1 MIGKELDAATL
12 VMLIIRQVQELHA
25 EPFMLKS
32 YQITPTKFHKGITL
46 KNYLEQRMNIGKFLL
61 LRQRVI
67 NTIKDLHEKYGL
79 AHGDLHHQNIIIL
92 PDTMEAR
99 LIDYG
104 VAGPID
110 TIGKNST
117 TRKGY
122 SIYNDL
128 LVPESYFVA
137 YAKKHYSK
145 TNPGIITQLQ
155 ANLENLYDRHME
167 VIPADQR
174 SARVGIQNKY
184 YTRMVAK
191 EYSL

>member
-1 MIGKELDAATL
+1 
-12 VMLIIRQVQELHA
+12 
-25 EPFMLKS
+25 
-32 YQITPTKFHKGITL
+32 
-46 KNYLEQRMNIGKFLL
+46 
-61 LRQRVI
+61 
-67 NTIKDLHEKYGL
+67 
-79 AHGDLHHQNIIIL
+79 
-92 PDTMEAR
+92 MEAR

-104 VAGPID
+104 VAGPLD
-110 TIGKNST
+110 TIGKYSI

-145 TNPGIITQLQ
+145 TNPGIVTQLR
-155 ANLENLYDRHME
+155 ANLKNLYDRHIE

-184 YTRMVAK
+184 YTGMVAK